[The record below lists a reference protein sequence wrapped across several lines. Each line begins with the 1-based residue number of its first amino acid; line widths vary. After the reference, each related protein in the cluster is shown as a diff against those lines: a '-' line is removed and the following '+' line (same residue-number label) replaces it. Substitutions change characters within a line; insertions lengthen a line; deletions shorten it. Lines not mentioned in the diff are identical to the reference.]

1 MKQRVLITQ
10 TIPEIALNRLSEFFE
25 ITYHNDKQPL
35 SEADLIRSAKGHF
48 GILCFLSDKISSNV
62 IQSLPGL
69 KIIANYAVGTNNI
82 DLEAAAKNSV
92 LVSNTPDV
100 LTNASADLA
109 LALLLSVG
117 RRIIE
122 SDRFCREGKFT
133 GWESTLFLGY
143 EFSGKKCGII
153 GMGRIGSA
161 FARRAEALGM
171 EIFYFNRNIVDGS
184 NARYCLL
191 DNLLSTCHVVSLHLP
206 LTASTRQI
214 LDTRKLNLLRND
226 AILINTGRGELIDE
240 NALAQMLKSNRIYGA
255 GLDVFEREPHIHPDL
270 LQLNN
275 VVLTPHIGSA
285 TTETRN
291 NMALLA
297 ANSIIAAYHSIPFGN
312 QVK

>member
-10 TIPEIALNRLSEFFE
+10 TIPEIALTRLSEFFD
-25 ITYHNDKQPL
+25 ITYRNETQPL
-35 SEADLIRSAKGHF
+35 SESDLINTAQGHF
-48 GILCFLSDKISSNV
+48 GILCFLSDKITSTV
-62 IQSLPGL
+62 IHSLPEL
-69 KIIANYAVGTNNI
+69 KIITNYAVGTNNI
-82 DLEAAAKNSV
+82 DLEAARKCSI

-122 SDRFCREGKFT
+122 SDQFCREGKFS

-161 FARRAEALGM
+161 FAKRAEALGM
-171 EIFYFNRNIVDGS
+171 EIFYFNRNKVE
-184 NARYCLL
+184 NTTARYCPLEE
-191 DNLLSTCHVVSLHLP
+191 LLSTCHVISLHLP
-206 LTASTRQI
+206 LTAATRQI
-214 LDTRKLNLLRND
+214 LDAEKLKLLRHD
-226 AILINTGRGELIDE
+226 TIVINTGRGELIDE
-240 NALAQMLKSNRIYGA
+240 NALVELLKSNRIFGA
-255 GLDVFEREPHIHPDL
+255 GLDVFEREPHIHSDL
-270 LQLNN
+270 LKMQN

-297 ANSIIAAYHSIPFGN
+297 ANSIIAAFQNKPFSN

>member
-10 TIPEIALNRLSEFFE
+10 TIPEIALNRLSEFFDV
-25 ITYHNDKQPL
+25 TYHNKTHPL
-35 SEADLIRSAKGHF
+35 SETELISAAQQHF
-48 GILCFLSDKISSNV
+48 GILCFLSDKITSTV
-62 IQSLPGL
+62 IQSLPHL

-82 DLEAAAKNSV
+82 DLEAAKKYSV

-117 RRIIE
+117 RRIVE
-122 SDRFCREGKFT
+122 SDQFCRDGKFS

-153 GMGRIGSA
+153 GMGRIGTA
-161 FARRAEALGM
+161 FAKRAEALGL
-171 EIFYFNRNIVDGS
+171 EIFYCNRNKVE
-184 NARYCLL
+184 NTTAKYCSL
-191 DNLLSTCHVVSLHLP
+191 DELLSNCHVISIHLP
-206 LTASTRQI
+206 LSSSTKQI
-214 LDTRKLNLLRND
+214 LNSTKLNLLRND
-226 AILINTGRGELIDE
+226 AILINTGRGDLIDE
-240 NALAQMLKSNRIYGA
+240 NALVELLKSSRIYGA
-255 GLDVFEREPHIHPDL
+255 GLDVFEREPHIHSDL
-270 LQLNN
+270 LKLKN

-297 ANSIIAAYHSIPFGN
+297 ANSIIAAFQSKPFAN

>member
-10 TIPEIALNRLSEFFE
+10 IIPEIALARLSEFFDV
-25 ITYHNDKQPL
+25 TYRNETQPL
-35 SEADLIRSAKGHF
+35 SESDLINAAQGHF
-48 GILCFLSDKISSNV
+48 GILCFLSDKITSTV
-62 IQSLPGL
+62 IHSLPEL
-69 KIIANYAVGTNNI
+69 KVIANYAVGTNNI
-82 DLEAAAKNSV
+82 DLDAARKCNI

-122 SDRFCREGKFT
+122 SDQFCREGKFS

-153 GMGRIGSA
+153 GMGRIGTA
-161 FARRAEALGM
+161 FAKRAEALGM
-171 EIFYFNRNIVDGS
+171 EILYFNRNKVE
-184 NARYCLL
+184 NTKAKYCPLEE
-191 DNLLSTCHVVSLHLP
+191 LLSTCHVISLHLP
-206 LTASTRQI
+206 LTSTTKQI
-214 LDTRKLNLLRND
+214 LDAKKLNLLRHD
-226 AILINTGRGELIDE
+226 TIIINTGRGELIDE
-240 NALAQMLKSNRIYGA
+240 NALVELLKSNRIFGA
-255 GLDVFEREPHIHPDL
+255 GLDVFEREPHIHSEL
-270 LQLNN
+270 KKMKN

-297 ANSIIAAYHSIPFGN
+297 ANSIIAAFQNRPFSN